1 MSQDT
6 PAHRAPPDPDTPSGT
21 GRPPEPGT
29 PGTPAAP
36 GRPPEPGRPPHPAG
50 SPLTALV
57 HRMRRAGL
65 DPTAEE
71 LADALWLARHVPA
84 TPPPGARP
92 GTPPAPDGADEDT
105 ADTADPADPVRDS
118 APDAVLPAVLRRATS
133 PRSPVA
139 LYGPGRPAPGG
150 GAPPGAVMRRI
161 RVPVPAALPDAAAL
175 ERSLRPLQ
183 RYRPPQRPLRRELDE
198 TATADRAA
206 DTGLVLPVLTTRR
219 SREARLALVMDDSTS
234 NVVWRDALE
243 ELRRISERS
252 GAFRE
257 VTVHHVHESGP
268 PPTGVGD
275 PTGRRL
281 TVVLSDCAGPLW
293 RSGRM
298 QRLLHTWAAT
308 APVAVVQPLPQRMW
322 PRTHLPAFPGV
333 LRRREGPAGRLEFTP
348 DEGTAAP
355 RGIPVPVLALR
366 RSSFEAWTRL
376 VAGGTGQTLHAA
388 AGIVLRR
395 HRPAATRTRTA
406 HRLDPAERVRRFRR
420 TASPAAAQLAVHLS
434 AVPLLLPVMQLVQR
448 ATLKRSGPDVLAE
461 ILLSGL
467 LRRDPA
473 GPGTGDGGPA
483 YVFLDGVREEL
494 LGRLGTGSAAL
505 VLKHCSEYVE
515 SRYGRTVRN
524 FPAMAAAFL
533 TGSVDPDPRPPAPP
547 GPDEEPAA
555 LSFAQVST
563 QVLRRLGADRAAV
576 LPGGLPREGTASLR
590 ARARACLAHYAE
602 HGTVRDLDAA
612 IALLHAAAQT
622 ERDPTARAGLYEELA
637 AALLRRWLVRPL
649 PEDLPE
655 ALDAA
660 QNAIA
665 GGPPRAHLTLARVLE
680 SMADEVVS
688 ERLPTKLVPEWA
700 WLQAGDDPEP
710 VAAVLL
716 TAADSSLAELTDPA
730 PGDWDGGLREQ
741 AATARIRVLRRLAV
755 LAAPYGLAGPT
766 DPGDWFTA
774 TLDTAIGVVQVLT
787 EETVPEA
794 LTELRTDERHESA
807 LLARGGLLLELARH
821 HRGEGPVAPRTVDVA
836 AARAYAESAGHDLH
850 TGIDGIDW
858 DAVGPAELCR
868 VWLDYADAIE
878 FADEHPDDD
887 TRLRILQALDQARRN
902 AAGDEEAQAHI
913 LLRMAAL
920 LEQRYLTT
928 GGWAHRDSAIAAWTE
943 ALPLLPWSD
952 PRRTAVLAA
961 LGRQLTERG
970 VDKEHPAD
978 IHAAVRALRG
988 AIEETAAADPELP
1001 RRRALLGH
1009 AHIERFRADGAVA
1022 DLHEAEW
1029 ALGAAAREAADP
1041 ELAAYAWWYRA
1052 VACALLA
1059 RRTGSPARLRAAVAH
1074 YRRAEE
1080 GPDGLLESAI
1090 TAQWA
1095 RAGRLEHTAGPDRAL
1110 EEHRAVLGLLSSV
1123 RSRSAELI
1131 RQEVERLERR

>member
-1 MSQDT
+1 M
-6 PAHRAPPDPDTPSGT
+6 
-21 GRPPEPGT
+21 
-29 PGTPAAP
+29 
-36 GRPPEPGRPPHPAG
+36 
-50 SPLTALV
+50 
-57 HRMRRAGL
+57 
-65 DPTAEE
+65 
-71 LADALWLARHVPA
+71 ARHVPA

-92 GTPPAPDGADEDT
+92 GPAPAAPPGEEET
-105 ADTADPADPVRDS
+105 PDPVRDP
-118 APDAVLPAVLRRATS
+118 APADDPAFPAALRPA
-133 PRSPVA
+133 PVHRSPVE
-139 LYGPGRPAPGG
+139 LYAPGRPGPGTG

-161 RVPVPAALPDAAAL
+161 RVPAPTALPDARAL

-183 RYRPPQRPLRRELDE
+183 RYRPPLRPVRRELDE

-219 SREARLALVMDDSTS
+219 RREARLALVMDESSST
-234 NVVWRDALE
+234 VVWQDVLE
-243 ELRRISERS
+243 ELRQIGERA

-257 VTVHHVHESGP
+257 VAVHRIGDGTPPGGP
-268 PPTGVGD
+268 PGIGD

-298 QRLLHTWAAT
+298 QRLLYTWAAT

-322 PRTHLPAFPGV
+322 GRTHLPALPGV
-333 LRRREGPAGRLEFTP
+333 LHRREGPAGRLEFAP
-348 DEGTAAP
+348 RDGTAAP

-376 VAGGTGQTLHAA
+376 IAGGTGQSVGAA
-388 AGIVLRR
+388 AGIVHRR
-395 HRPAATRTRTA
+395 HRPAPGRARA
-406 HRLDPAERVRRFRR
+406 AQRLDAAERVRRFRR

-434 AVPLLLPVMQLVQR
+434 AVPLMLPVMQLVQR
-448 ATLKRSGPDVLAE
+448 ATLMRSGPDVLAE
-461 ILLSGL
+461 VLLSGL
-467 LRRDPA
+467 LRRDPS
-473 GPGTGDGGPA
+473 GPGADDGGPS

-494 LGRLGTGSAAL
+494 LARLGTGSAAL

-533 TGSVDPDPRPPAPP
+533 TGSVDPSPQPLAPV
-547 GPDEEPAA
+547 GPEDRGP
-555 LSFAQVST
+555 LSFAQIST
-563 QVLRRLGADRAAV
+563 QVLRRFGADRTAM
-576 LPGGLPREGTASLR
+576 LPGRLHREGTAGLL
-590 ARARACLAHYAE
+590 ARAHACLAHYAE
-602 HGTVRDLDAA
+602 HGTVRDLDTA
-612 IALLHAAAQT
+612 IALLASATQAESWTSRTT
-622 ERDPTARAGLYEELA
+622 ERAGLYEELA
-637 AALLRRWLVRPL
+637 DALLRRWLVRPL

-660 QNAIA
+660 QTAIA

-680 SMADEVVS
+680 AMADEVAS
-688 ERLPTKLVPEWA
+688 GRLPAKLVPEWA
-700 WLQAGDDPEP
+700 WVQAGDEPEP

-716 TAADSSLAELTDPA
+716 TAADSSLAELTDAVPRSRSA
-730 PGDWDGGLREQ
+730 PTALREQ
-741 AATARIRVLRRLAV
+741 AASARIRVLRRLAV
-755 LAAPYGLAGPT
+755 LGAPYALSGPA

-774 TLDTAIGVVQVLT
+774 TLDTAIAVVHLLMA
-787 EETVPEA
+787 EAVPDA
-794 LTELRTDERHESA
+794 LAELRTDERHESA

-821 HRGEGPVAPRTVDVA
+821 HRGEGPVRPRVVDLA
-836 AARAYAESAGHDLH
+836 ASRAYAESAGHDLH

-902 AAGDEEAQAHI
+902 AGRDEETQAHI
-913 LLRMAAL
+913 LLRMASL

-943 ALPLLPWSD
+943 ALPLLSWSD
-952 PRRTAVLAA
+952 PGRTGVLTS

-970 VDKEHPAD
+970 VDKENPSD
-978 IHAAVRALRG
+978 VHAAVRALRG
-988 AIEETAAADPELP
+988 AIEETPPADPELP

-1009 AHIERFRADGAVA
+1009 ACIERFRADGSLA

-1041 ELAAYAWWYRA
+1041 ELTAYAWWYRA
-1052 VACALLA
+1052 LASALLA
-1059 RRTGSPARLRAAVAH
+1059 RRTGSPARLRAAAV
-1074 YRRAEE
+1074 YYQRAGQ
-1080 GPDGLLESAI
+1080 GPDGLLEGAV

-1095 RAGRLEHTAGPDRAL
+1095 RAGRLERTAGPERAL
-1110 EEHRAVLGLLSSV
+1110 EEHRAVLGLLSSA
-1123 RSRSAELI
+1123 RSRPAELI
-1131 RQEVERLERR
+1131 RQEIRRLEDPGGEPRREEDPEQGPPGPRDRHGR